1 MVRKSYIDNHPT
13 WPYGEASTF
22 QVSAIGTPLLTT
34 GSASMWIHARD
45 STKQGKVK
53 RSSYGFNKQLKGKNK
68 VIFQKDLLFSF
79 GDFIFQKERIS
90 AEAESKSTCLM
101 DKRRIQCFAMIS
113 N

>member
-1 MVRKSYIDNHPT
+1 M
-13 WPYGEASTF
+13 
-22 QVSAIGTPLLTT
+22 
-34 GSASMWIHARD
+34 
-45 STKQGKVK
+45 K

-68 VIFQKDLLFSF
+68 VISQKDLLFSF

-113 N
+113 NYAYEDTGNGERIRTCSEERQFRKNLHSHS